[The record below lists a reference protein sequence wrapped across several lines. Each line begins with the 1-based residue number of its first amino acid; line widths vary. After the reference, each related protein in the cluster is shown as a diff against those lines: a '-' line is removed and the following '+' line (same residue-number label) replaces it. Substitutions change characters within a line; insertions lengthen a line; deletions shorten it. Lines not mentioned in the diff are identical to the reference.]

1 MAATVARVVEL
12 SPTFRRV
19 TFTGPELSTVA
30 DNRFDQ
36 RFKMLLPT
44 RDGGRWPP
52 CRSMTTG
59 TRRGVRS
66 PMKSALR
73 CAPTPSARYDPT
85 ASEFDVDIAL
95 HGRIGPAS
103 AWAMDAVPGDEI
115 VVCVPHTGYSGD
127 FHGGVDW
134 RPPPH
139 VEQLLIAADETA
151 LPAVSG
157 IFERLG
163 RDARGVAVVEVPHPD
178 DARALS
184 TPPPGVELIVVAR
197 GSDAVGTRLVPA
209 VVQAAGA
216 LLTASATKTALEDI
230 DIDEHLLW
238 EVPTDDEGNP
248 LLRQSP
254 LYAWLAGEAGPIKQL
269 RRHLVSELG
278 VDRRAVAFMGY
289 WRSGRP
295 EM

>member
-36 RFKMLLPT
+36 RFKLLLPT
-44 RDGGRWPP
+44 EGGGLAAMPLADDWYSAWRDLGNE
-52 CRSMTTG
+52 
-59 TRRGVRS
+59 VR
-66 PMKSALR
+66 PAMR
-73 CAPTPSARYDPT
+73 TYTVREVRPD

-103 AWAMDAVPGDEI
+103 SWALDAMPGDEVI
-115 VVCVPHTGYSGD
+115 VCVPHTGYAGD

-134 RPPPH
+134 RPPAD
-139 VEQLLIAADETA
+139 VAQLLIAADETA

-157 IFERLG
+157 IFERLDP
-163 RDARGVAVVEVPHPD
+163 DARGIAVVEVPHAD

-184 TPPPGVELIVVAR
+184 RPPAGVELIVVAR

-209 VVQAAGA
+209 VVEAADA
-216 LLTASATKTALEDI
+216 LLTTSAPTTTLEDI
-230 DIDEHLLW
+230 DIDEQLLW

-248 LLRQSP
+248 LLGQAP

-269 RRHLVSELG
+269 RRHLVSECG

-289 WRSGRP
+289 WRAGRP